1 MPAHNDDLREAGR
14 DRMHVLR
21 NAEHDRLRA
30 LRSERL
36 ARLRIDDRQT
46 VAAPEPV
53 ADTALRDFLRALL
66 PAEPAPGPVAATAP
80 LSGAPAAAVLRFM
93 RPGAAAPATATEP
106 TSAPVADATA
116 DAAPPAPCDLDR
128 LPGVGLGLIGALRRA
143 GLCGLADVAALEAEE
158 LATRLGPV
166 GRLVPAADWIAA
178 ARRAQAN

>member
-1 MPAHNDDLREAGR
+1 MPAHNDDLREASR

-46 VAAPEPV
+46 VAAPEPE

-66 PAEPAPGPVAATAP
+66 PAEPVLGPVPRPAH
-80 LSGAPAAAVLRFM
+80 LSGAPAAAVLRFL
-93 RPGAAAPATATEP
+93 RPGTAAPATK
-106 TSAPVADATA
+106 PVAEAPP
-116 DAAPPAPCDLDR
+116 DAARAAPCDLDR
-128 LPGVGLGLIGALRRA
+128 LPGVGPGLIGALRRA
-143 GLCGLADVAALEAEE
+143 GLCGLADIAALEAGD
-158 LATRLGPV
+158 LAARLGPV

-178 ARRAQAN
+178 ARGAQTG